1 MRTCGDMPNC
11 GGEMRVEP
19 LYSRLIP
26 RGSYTHTPLEQLAGV
41 SWVATLIVSTFV
53 LFLLLN
59 VILQRLSFKCYPAK
73 VILQNRM
80 SGMLLACSMLM
91 SDASLSW
98 ERPTDPPGRPAKP
111 WKRLCSPVKQN
122 PDWGFLVFIPRHCE
136 IHRFEKRP
144 RSAGSWELATGIVY
158 KWGAKYAHPQ
168 KKRQHNVFSADS
180 SIQQKREAMK
190 GWRRED
196 PFFVWWQNG
205 GLLRDG
211 MVIAWGVTCYKGRTK
226 EDWGYVS
233 VHGPLGTLWWLPPVS
248 ARLGTPWM
256 NNPPS
261 GCKVVLDS

>member
-1 MRTCGDMPNC
+1 MLSCKGYP
-11 GGEMRVEP
+11 
-19 LYSRLIP
+19 S
-26 RGSYTHTPLEQLAGV
+26 
-41 SWVATLIVSTFV
+41 
-53 LFLLLN
+53 N
-59 VILQRLSFKCYPAK
+59 VILQRLSCKIGCQGCCWLAQCLWAMPPSHGNVRLTHQAA
-73 VILQNRM
+73 
-80 SGMLLACSMLM
+80 LLSREKGFALPWNKTRIE
-91 SDASLSW
+91 ASLFSFHATVKSTALKSAPAAPVHENW
-98 ERPTDPPGRPAKP
+98 QQALSINGAPNMRIPPK
-111 WKRLCSPVKQN
+111 N
-122 PDWGFLVFIPRHCE
+122 I
-136 IHRFEKRP
+136 
-144 RSAGSWELATGIVY
+144 
-158 KWGAKYAHPQ
+158 
-168 KKRQHNVFSADS
+168 FSADS

-233 VHGPLGTLWWLPPVS
+233 VHGPLGTPWWLPPVS